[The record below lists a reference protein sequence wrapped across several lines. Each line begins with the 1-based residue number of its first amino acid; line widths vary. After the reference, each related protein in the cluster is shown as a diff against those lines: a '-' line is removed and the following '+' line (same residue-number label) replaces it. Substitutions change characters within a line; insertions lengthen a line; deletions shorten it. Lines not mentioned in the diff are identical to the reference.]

1 MYKLNQIFADAVW
14 WSVIYV
20 LHIYIYK
27 ILLLLRSVRVSLT
40 SRSVRR
46 HWCCLLTGLSFHQ
59 WCMVV
64 CLSSFHWCL
73 SPSGFCYFQ
82 CCIMVIWPIFTV
94 MVCQI
99 FISAV
104 WWLVKGL
111 LVMFVHQF
119 VVQQKVSSSV
129 TGRPIHSLELVE
141 ETVKMMNDI
150 LVLFRILLHKM
161 FKLTCSA
168 NSNTMFHV
176 QLMVYFFCQLY
187 SFMLLLTCI
196 IYCCHLFLYPVPDSP
211 SPSPLISPFDCRL
224 DSVTG
229 STLLISDNELRWPYQ
244 PMWLT
249 GCKNLR

>member
-1 MYKLNQIFADAVW
+1 MFHHGSVSEHGLWTDFGSVVMYRCESDFHW
-14 WSVIYV
+14 CYV
-20 LHIYIYK
+20 VVCHIYIYS

-40 SRSVRR
+40 SRSVRL
-46 HWCCLLTGLSFHQ
+46 HWCCLLTGLPFHW

-73 SPSGFCYFQ
+73 SGFCYFQ

-104 WWLVKGL
+104 WWLV
-111 LVMFVHQF
+111 VIFVHQF
-119 VVQQKVSSSV
+119 VVHKKLSSSV

-150 LVLFRILLHKM
+150 LFLFRILLHKM
-161 FKLTCSA
+161 FKLACPA
-168 NSNTMFHV
+168 NTMFHV
-176 QLMVYFFCQLY
+176 QPMIYFFCHLY

-196 IYCCHLFLYPVPDSP
+196 MD
-211 SPSPLISPFDCRL
+211 
-224 DSVTG
+224 
-229 STLLISDNELRWPYQ
+229 
-244 PMWLT
+244 
-249 GCKNLR
+249 